1 MMLRIP
7 ILAAGFRKGTQTMKA
22 ILTGVILAGLFAAVG
37 CSQTSDKPAPTG
49 PNGGDTGP
57 GHMSGGQQHGPGHQG
72 GRGDR

>member
-7 ILAAGFRKGTQTMKA
+7 ILAAGFQKGTQAMKA

-49 PNGGDTGP
+49 PSGGNTGP
-57 GHMSGGQQHGPGHQG
+57 GHMSTGPQHGAGHQS